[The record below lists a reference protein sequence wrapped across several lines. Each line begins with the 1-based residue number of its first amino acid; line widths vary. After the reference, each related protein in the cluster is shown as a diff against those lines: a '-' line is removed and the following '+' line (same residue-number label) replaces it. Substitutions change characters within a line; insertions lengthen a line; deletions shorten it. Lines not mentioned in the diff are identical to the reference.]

1 MKFEPKIG
9 LKLDENFYDYKLFE
23 SLEALSKTFSQ
34 RKTAEI
40 LDVSAPVLNR
50 RIKNVEKKLGYELTQ
65 TTPKGTELS
74 KNGLNLL
81 NKYINYKKKLE
92 EFDNIKIFGGPIVLG
107 LLEYLSIDFKES
119 HLEEEKKKEE
129 KCSTNL
135 NISLYSSDNSSAYEM
150 FKRNFVDILAL
161 DDPLLAFQKDLEFI
175 PIASDTLSLVS
186 NNNINLKKIKSVE
199 DLKNLK
205 FISVEGSAQRL
216 AWQTL
221 KDLNIPFSIVKEV
234 KSQYDA
240 YKIVSNSENIYTFL
254 NTSFFK
260 GDEILKNQ
268 TEHVLSL
275 IIKNKENS
283 KVNNFIDY
291 ILNNGKKIIKEQ
303 GFLQL
308 KSY

>member
-1 MKFEPKIG
+1 
-9 LKLDENFYDYKLFE
+9 
-23 SLEALSKTFSQ
+23 
-34 RKTAEI
+34 
-40 LDVSAPVLNR
+40 SAPVLNR

-81 NKYINYKKKLE
+81 NTYINYKKKLE
-92 EFDNIKIFGGPIVLG
+92 EFDDIKIFGGPIVLG
-107 LLEYLSIDFKES
+107 LLEYLSIDFKEF

-129 KCSTNL
+129 KSNTNL

-186 NNNINLKKIKSVE
+186 NDNINLKKIKSVE
-199 DLKNLK
+199 ELKNLK

-221 KDLNIPFSIVKEV
+221 KNLNIPFSIVKEV

-308 KSY
+308 KNY